1 MLVQTVCQRFKEV
14 MCDKNSKTSE
24 RKRITGPG
32 PRVTSLRVEKS
43 YRTPPV
49 FGNLEEEK
57 KNKKLLPLAWHLLK
71 QDQGK

>member
-1 MLVQTVCQRFKEV
+1 MLAQTICQRFKEV

-32 PRVTSLRVEKS
+32 PRVTSLRAEKS

-49 FGNLEEEK
+49 FGTLEEEK
-57 KNKKLLPLAWHLLK
+57 KNKKLLSLAWQLLK
-71 QDQGK
+71 QVQGK